1 VVFPE
6 AGPSGS
12 ASGPDWIEKYF
23 LYRIITIGSYGFH
36 ISICR
41 EFSREVYNIIMLGAM
56 QCTDAWAGNSAHVR
70 DPVIPTPRRF
80 LSFSIRNGLKIVT
93 DSPPHGVAT

>member
-1 VVFPE
+1 VFP
-6 AGPSGS
+6 AGGPSGS

-23 LYRIITIGSYGFH
+23 LYRIMAIDSYGFH

-41 EFSREVYNIIMLGAM
+41 EFRRGVYNIIMLGAM
-56 QCTDAWAGNSAHVR
+56 QCTDAWAGKSAHVR

-80 LSFSIRNGLKIVT
+80 RSFGIGNGLKIVT
-93 DSPPHGVAT
+93 DLPPHGVAT